1 LIEESVIFTRT
12 RATDAGPVLAAE
24 ASGGEV
30 AGDLWPI
37 GIVIKGIILATYVAS
52 RWHPAGFL

>member
-1 LIEESVIFTRT
+1 VIFTRT